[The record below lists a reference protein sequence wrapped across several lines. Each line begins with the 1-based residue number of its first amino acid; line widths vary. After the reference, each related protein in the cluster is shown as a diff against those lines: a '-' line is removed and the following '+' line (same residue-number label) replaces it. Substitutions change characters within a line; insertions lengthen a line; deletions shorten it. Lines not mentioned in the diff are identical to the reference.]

1 MWWFERWNSAKQRL
15 NNNVD
20 LNVVQKWHWIKG
32 RKEKPMKIEWFG
44 NFVHLMVSYV
54 WIEWAIHGKW
64 RLFFIQR
71 QLTSWNLLNF
81 SCSPIRCRCCF
92 FFYHLFSHHRL
103 QRILWHSTKWL
114 KGCTPLTYLLCE
126 FFVQCLPFLWTLAMI
141 LVSTTSHCWNH
152 PRRVIFCFDIF
163 FLLSI
168 MFCLSLLET
177 LLSQKCMASIWNVYF
192 WKHCTP
198 NAIYEATL
206 RWALNKFANK
216 LTT

>member
-1 MWWFERWNSAKQRL
+1 MCVWWFERWNSAKQRL

-32 RKEKPMKIEWFG
+32 RKEKPMKIGLIWKFCASDGELCLDW
-44 NFVHLMVSYV
+44 MSYSWKMKV
-54 WIEWAIHGKW
+54 VLHPTSIDFMEFA
-64 RLFFIQR
+64 
-71 QLTSWNLLNF
+71 QLLSLTHSL
-81 SCSPIRCRCCF
+81 F

-114 KGCTPLTYLLCE
+114 KGCTPLTYPLCE

-163 FLLSI
+163 FSFHHVLSLFAWDI
-168 MFCLSLLET
+168 VITKVYGVDMERVLLET
-177 LLSQKCMASIWNVYF
+177 LYTKCNLWSNIKMSIEQV
-192 WKHCTP
+192 C
-198 NAIYEATL
+198 E
-206 RWALNKFANK
+206 
-216 LTT
+216 

>member
-1 MWWFERWNSAKQRL
+1 MFVWWFERWNSAKQRL

-20 LNVVQKWHWIKG
+20 LNVVQKWHWIKW

-81 SCSPIRCRCCF
+81 SRSPIRCRCCF

-152 PRRVIFCFDIF
+152 TRRVIFCFF
-163 FLLSI
+163 F
-168 MFCLSLLET
+168 FFHHVLSLLAWDIVITKVYGVDMERV
-177 LLSQKCMASIWNVYF
+177 LL
-192 WKHCTP
+192 KHCTP